1 MTWDRPTWA
10 MVRCQGLWYSR
21 SSAAVVKWWAQGWQ
35 AQLLWNHVPNTTWD
49 HRPRCWPNLLPQ
61 LGFISPPRSPRQIKE
76 NSFLSKQRLLKR
88 PVTVPPGNRIP
99 ICWLALEREEMGLFS
114 FLPHGLKTGSV
125 SREDYPVV
133 TEMEIQSRNSKN
145 LMSSGGRNENPQAA
159 KWDY

>member
-21 SSAAVVKWWAQGWQ
+21 SSAAVVKWRAQGWQ

-114 FLPHGLKTGSV
+114 FLPWIEDWQCVKGRLSCGYRNGDPVTEFKELDVQWRKKWKSTGS
-125 SREDYPVV
+125 
-133 TEMEIQSRNSKN
+133 
-145 LMSSGGRNENPQAA
+145 
-159 KWDY
+159 